1 MPLAQLLDGRPA
13 GRVVAFIH
21 RRQQTDVLRVVAAR
35 KTLHGAL
42 TALECPG
49 LAVLLGELL
58 AGVAADLHQV
68 VDHHTLSPAGSA
80 PDTGT

>member
-1 MPLAQLLDGRPA
+1 M
-13 GRVVAFIH
+13 AFIH

-49 LAVLLGELL
+49 LAVLLDQPGELL